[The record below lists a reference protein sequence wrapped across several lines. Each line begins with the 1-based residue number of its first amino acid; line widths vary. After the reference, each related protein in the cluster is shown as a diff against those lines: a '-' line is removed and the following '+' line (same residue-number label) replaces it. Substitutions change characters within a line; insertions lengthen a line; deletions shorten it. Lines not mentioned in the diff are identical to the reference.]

1 VGGINL
7 RTGGQRTA
15 AVEPVDRRFPCCL
28 RIGEDVDRR
37 KSLRYELRVPV
48 VFRWDDG
55 HVKHA
60 GGFSRDLSP
69 AGAYVSCDEQGDCP
83 GRGATVEMELLLP
96 PIDAKAQGLRLKAE
110 AEVVR
115 TNSACEP
122 LGFAVRSNFSANADN
137 GDDGDMDV
145 SVVGSSPHPQSD

>member
-1 VGGINL
+1 
-7 RTGGQRTA
+7 
-15 AVEPVDRRFPCCL
+15 
-28 RIGEDVDRR
+28 
-37 KSLRYELRVPV
+37 
-48 VFRWDDG
+48 
-55 HVKHA
+55 
-60 GGFSRDLSP
+60 
-69 AGAYVSCDEQGDCP
+69 
-83 GRGATVEMELLLP
+83 MELLLP